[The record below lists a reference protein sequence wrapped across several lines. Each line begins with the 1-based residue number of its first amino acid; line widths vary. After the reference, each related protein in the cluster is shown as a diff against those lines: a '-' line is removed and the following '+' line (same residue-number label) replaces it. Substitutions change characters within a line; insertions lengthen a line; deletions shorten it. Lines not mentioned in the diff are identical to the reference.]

1 MMLSDNKI
9 NVLTNKLLKGLLDSR
24 MIVPIQDETLLR
36 KEIKRTIIDELK
48 VGEEIDGVVRK
59 KLQSFTRKVV
69 EGSTEWDVLYKKFF
83 EEEEVRRGRRQ

>member
-9 NVLTNKLLKGLLDSR
+9 NVLTNKLLKGLLDSK

-48 VGEEIDGVVRK
+48 IGEEIDGVVRK
-59 KLQSFTRKVV
+59 KLQSFTRKLV